1 VPARRSAPTRLPLAR
16 HPLGWDGG
24 TAGWPI
30 VSDNSTMVGLIIFLL
45 ILWVVL
51 AVVGFVVHAALWLAI
66 IAIVLFIATSVFGW
80 IRRKAR

>member
-1 VPARRSAPTRLPLAR
+1 
-16 HPLGWDGG
+16 
-24 TAGWPI
+24 